1 MRTDAAYAWGRVMG
15 HIDLQFWLPIAVGV
29 VVLGLIYCV
38 TRG

>member
-1 MRTDAAYAWGRVMG
+1 MG

-29 VVLGLIYCV
+29 VVLGVIYFV

>member
-1 MRTDAAYAWGRVMG
+1 MG

-29 VVLGLIYCV
+29 AFLCVIYFV